1 MAIAKTQTLFSVRKT
16 SLTSRLLAT
25 VGVRTPC
32 TITTKRHSRA
42 TTSNHIVGFD

>member
-16 SLTSRLLAT
+16 SLASRLLAT

-32 TITTKRHSRA
+32 ASRLLATVGVRSAHSL
-42 TTSNHIVGFD
+42 I